1 MGRQVR
7 RSARE
12 QRSDA
17 ALNRDAL
24 VQAATAAV
32 HREGIRVRM
41 STIAEDAGVGIGTL
55 YRHFP
60 TREDLLN
67 HLTHRSFEMVLANAR
82 SAESLTSTG
91 NDGSAPF
98 HRSRHRAAGSARPSA
113 PRRTS
118 GNREGHP
125 RPSRTDPPRPPAAH
139 RPWPSRRHDQDRRQP
154 SRHRRDRGD
163 ARPADTERPGMGRDL
178 QADSVHLPRRSQVD
192 FAIMTTSSAVPPPA
206 TTPVTF
212 RTWCARCSSRPSW
225 PPKKFGGT
233 AGRGGRRC

>member
-1 MGRQVR
+1 MRHSVQ

-67 HLTHRSFEMVLANAR
+67 YLTHRSFEMVLTNAR
-82 SAESLTSTG
+82 SAETVASTG
-91 NDGSAPF
+91 AEGLRQFIEAGIALRGQLVLPLHGGPPVTENATLAV
-98 HRSRHRAAGSARPSA
+98 REKIHRAVQRLIDRGRLDGTIKTAVS
-113 PRRTS
+113 PRDIVAI
-118 GNREGHP
+118 G
-125 RPSRTDPPRPPAAH
+125 AMLA
-139 RPWPSRRHDQDRRQP
+139 QP
-154 SRHRRDRGD
+154 SPNGPGWD
-163 ARPADTERPGMGRDL
+163 ATCKRILSTYLDGL
-178 QADSVHLPRRSQVD
+178 RS
-192 FAIMTTSSAVPPPA
+192 AG
-206 TTPVTF
+206 
-212 RTWCARCSSRPSW
+212 PS
-225 PPKKFGGT
+225 
-233 AGRGGRRC
+233 